1 MKRACIQRQW
11 IGVACA
17 CATLAAILGG
27 TWFYLWVYEMHYAK
41 VLAVP
46 FVFFLALCM
55 GCFVASVALAH
66 STTSRALCEQAEEEE
81 ERKSLIN

>member
-1 MKRACIQRQW
+1 
-11 IGVACA
+11 
-17 CATLAAILGG
+17 
-27 TWFYLWVYEMHYAK
+27 MHYAK